1 MIKKFEIEGLLLID
15 PRKFHDER
23 GYFFESFN
31 TINYQEIL
39 GVAHV
44 FVQDNVS
51 VSKKNVLR
59 GLHFQHAPMAQ
70 GKLVSVLNG
79 CVIDVAVDI
88 RKDSTTYGQHCM
100 VELSRENGLQFWIP
114 PGFAHG
120 FLALED
126 ETVFNYKC
134 TNYYSPDHEETLLW
148 NDPDLAINWPLIK
161 PIISKKDLV
170 GKIFLNFETTFITK

>member
-1 MIKKFEIEGLLLID
+1 MTKKFEIEGLLLID
-15 PRKFHDER
+15 PRKFSDER

-31 TINYQEIL
+31 TAKYQEIL
-39 GVAHV
+39 GSDHV

-79 CVIDVAVDI
+79 RALDVALDI
-88 RKDSTTYGQHCM
+88 RKFSPSYGQFQL
-100 VELSRENGLQFWIP
+100 VELSKENGLQFWIP

-120 FLALED
+120 FLALEED
-126 ETVFNYKC
+126 TVFNYKC
-134 TNYYSPDHEETLLW
+134 TNYYSPSHEATIAW
-148 NDPDLAINWPLIK
+148 NDIDLSIDWPINH
-161 PIISKKDLV
+161 PIISEKDQIGV
-170 GKIFLNFETTFITK
+170 KFYNFETTFIKQ

>member
-1 MIKKFEIEGLLLID
+1 MIITTEIEGLLIID
-15 PRKFHDER
+15 PKKFHDDR
-23 GYFFESFN
+23 GFFYESFN
-31 TINYQEIL
+31 VQKYQDIIGLENI
-39 GVAHV
+39 

-79 CVIDVAVDI
+79 KVLDVAVDL
-88 RKDSTTYGQHCM
+88 RLNSKTFGKHFM
-100 VELSRENGLQFWIP
+100 LELSRENGLQFWIP

-120 FLALED
+120 FVSLED

-134 TNYYSPDHEETLLW
+134 TNYYSPEHEKTLAWDDSELS
-148 NDPDLAINWPLIK
+148 INWQVNK
-161 PIISKKDLV
+161 PIISKKDLIGEKLV
-170 GKIFLNFETTFITK
+170 NLKSLL